1 MEGEFAQL
9 AESFS
14 EMVLKVRSSQKRL
27 VTTERIAAWQ
37 SMARKIAHNG
47 DATMR
52 QHVMNAAAV
61 GVEERWIRFK
71 QKADGLPIDALV
83 AASMAVCTISRLNLG

>member
-1 MEGEFAQL
+1 MKGTE
-9 AESFS
+9 
-14 EMVLKVRSSQKRL
+14 QKPGRAVADKMFL
-27 VTTERIAAWQ
+27 DRV
-37 SMARKIAHNG
+37 MARKIAHDG
-47 DATMR
+47 DPTMR